1 VNPAEKSFSMASS
14 SPFSRPTFIV
24 PLARDDLLAPGQV
37 FPPGELLLR
46 VLSHC
51 WRDCCIPA
59 SASRAPAPVIELA
72 DGAAESEAA
81 PIRRRAWWLLR
92 EGIVEEPDGA
102 GSERL
107 RPFFES
113 ASPFGRLRPLYEF
126 RLRGEPWQLELSFH
140 HELWSGRGERTSFE
154 LLADGHLKVLNNES
168 WWGRPPPPAA

>member
-1 VNPAEKSFSMASS
+1 MASS
-14 SPFSRPTFIV
+14 SPFSRPAFIV
-24 PLARDDLLAPGQV
+24 PLAGDGLLAPGQV

-51 WRDCCIPA
+51 WRDCCTPT
-59 SASRAPAPVIELA
+59 SVSRAPAPVIELA
-72 DGAAESEAA
+72 SADVVELQDA
-81 PIRRRAWWLLR
+81 PVRRRAWWLLR

-126 RLRGEPWQLELSFH
+126 RLSGAPWQLELSFH
-140 HELWSGRGERTSFE
+140 HELWSGRGERTSFA
-154 LLADGHLKVLNNES
+154 LLADGRLQVLSCEP
-168 WWGRPPPPAA
+168 WWGRSPPPPAA